1 MGLKL
6 KLLKYPSVF
15 VVYDRNVEDYALK
28 IAGSKPSLAIDATE
42 ENKTMDTVLK
52 IDRWLLNSG
61 ADRKSLLLAI
71 GGGITTDIAG
81 FAASIYKRGI
91 RYANIP
97 TTLLAQVDA
106 ATGGKTG
113 VNLDSYKNML
123 GAFQLPEFVHID
135 TDILRTLPKRELLS
149 GAAEMLKIFI
159 IDDRDSYYNTL
170 KVLSEGAD
178 PAALEPLVKKAA
190 KIKWKMV
197 KRDLRDEGRRMVL
210 NLGHTYGHA
219 VEWWQRSHAVADPY
233 THGEAV
239 AIGIATAARKSEEQG
254 IAKPGLAAKIKA
266 DLEYCGLPTE
276 LPCPE
281 EDLNAAI
288 ENDKK
293 AFGGKLNF
301 VFIKDIGSVVVK
313 KI

>member
-15 VVYDRNVEDYALK
+15 VVYDRNVEGYALK
-28 IAGSKPSLAIDATE
+28 IAGSRPSLAIDATE
-42 ENKTMDTVLK
+42 QNKTMDTVLK
-52 IDRWLLNSG
+52 VVRWLLVSG
-61 ADRKSLLLAI
+61 ADRKALLLAV
-71 GGGITTDIAG
+71 GGGITSDIAG

-91 RYANIP
+91 RYANVP

-113 VNLDSYKNML
+113 VNMDSFKNML
-123 GAFQLPEFVHID
+123 GAFHMPEFVHID
-135 TDILRTLPKRELLS
+135 TELLRTLPKRELLG
-149 GAAEMLKIFI
+149 GAAEMLKTFI
-159 IDDRDSYYNTL
+159 IADRDSYDKTL
-170 KVLSEGAD
+170 KVLSDGAD
-178 PAALEPLVKKAA
+178 PKDLEPLVKQAA
-190 KIKWKMV
+190 KIKWKIV

-210 NLGHTYGHA
+210 NLGHTYAHA
-219 VEWWQRSHAVADPY
+219 IEWWQNTHSVADPY

-239 AIGIATAARKSEEQG
+239 AIGIAVAARKSEEQG
-254 IAKPGLAAKIKA
+254 IAKPGLAAKIAA
-266 DLEYCGLPTE
+266 DLKYCGLPTE

-281 EDLNAAI
+281 EDLGDAI

-293 AFGGKLNF
+293 VSGGKINF
-301 VFIKDIGSVVVK
+301 VFIKEIGSVVVK

>member
-6 KLLKYPSVF
+6 KLLKYRSVF

-28 IAGSKPSLAIDATE
+28 IAQGKPSLAIDASE
-42 ENKTMDTVLK
+42 QNKTMETVLK
-52 IDRWLLNSG
+52 IDRWLLNAG
-61 ADRKSLLLAI
+61 ADRKSLLLCI
-71 GGGITTDIAG
+71 GGGVTTDIAG

-91 RYANIP
+91 RYANVP

-123 GAFQLPEFVHID
+123 GTFQLPEFVHID
-135 TDILRTLPKRELLS
+135 TQILRTLPRRELLS
-149 GAAEMLKIFI
+149 GAAELLKTFI
-159 IDDRDSYYNTL
+159 IDDSENYNKTL

-178 PAALEPLVKKAA
+178 PGELEPLVKQAA
-190 KIKWKMV
+190 KIKWKIV
-197 KRDLRDEGRRMVL
+197 KRDPRDEGRRMVL

-219 VEWWQRSHAVADPY
+219 IEWWQRTHGVENPY

-239 AIGIATAARKSEEQG
+239 AIGIAVAAQKSEEQG
-254 IAKPGLAAKIKA
+254 FAKPGLAAKIKA
-266 DLEYCGLPTE
+266 DLEYCGLPTA

-281 EDLNAAI
+281 EDLKEAL

-293 AFGGKLNF
+293 SSDGKLNF
-301 VFIKDIGSVVVK
+301 VFIKDIGSVTVK